1 MAEVTLRL
9 RVDPQTGRKTVVVD
23 YSSDADALPMEHE
36 EDHRAI
42 VDRLIEV
49 GAITEA
55 DRDNVVIERSAEQ
68 APAPAA
74 SEEEALSD
82 PQALDE
88 SQ

>member
-9 RVDPQTGRKTVVVD
+9 RVDPQTRRKTVVVE

-42 VDRLIEV
+42 VDRLIEA

-68 APAPAA
+68 APVSSA
-74 SEEEALSD
+74 SEPGALSSE
-82 PQALDE
+82 QALDE